1 MTFIN
6 LIYRER
12 SQVEEKKDKRKDKRK
27 GIRVENIY
35 THLTISNAACSY
47 TVL

>member
-12 SQVEEKKDKRKDKRK
+12 SHVEEKKDRRK
-27 GIRVENIY
+27 GIRVENIC